1 MTNTIQHSIK
11 LGDAILVIGGE
22 SWSDFCSNYIQAYGQ
37 DALDRLVDA
46 FTIAVGGTDV
56 MAQAVQNVQAGGLM
70 GVNPGLNPQ
79 TSAPQQWQPQARQ
92 QDPSP
97 AVMCS
102 HGPMVYRSGNKG
114 GKAWGG
120 HFCPAPKG
128 SPDQCPPV
136 WG

>member
-56 MAQAVQNVQAGGLM
+56 MAQAVQQRSGRWPHGCEPRVEPADQCTAAVAATGEATGPVPGGDVFAWTH
-70 GVNPGLNPQ
+70 GVPV
-79 TSAPQQWQPQARQ
+79 RQ
-92 QDPSP
+92 Q
-97 AVMCS
+97 
-102 HGPMVYRSGNKG
+102 GR
-114 GKAWGG
+114 
-120 HFCPAPKG
+120 
-128 SPDQCPPV
+128 
-136 WG
+136 